1 MIKVTRPAYFVG
13 KRNAEYCGL
22 STDDKSVIIAEN
34 GDEFYAIDTGT
45 TYKYDSDTKTW
56 IAQPK
61 DGFGGGDTPTMET
74 DLRMNGH
81 AIYGVNSISGENG
94 VAIESELSLNNHKIT
109 DIAEPV
115 NDNDAARKI
124 DVDNVHKVAKT
135 NEDNI
140 QMLDDEYT
148 ALKTS
153 HESVATRTT
162 AVEDALPTKLTLTGG
177 TMEGNIDMN
186 SYALK
191 NVQEVHVNG
200 SANVFIGS
208 TIKEKGTQGVRVTGT
223 TAGEVA
229 FVKPDTQNEYVPA
242 FVGEP
247 TDLKHAGTKKYI
259 DDAIKKAI
267 ESVLPTFTSTED
279 GKALVVK
286 DGKLF
291 WGTAQDINFG

>member
-13 KRNAEYCGL
+13 KRYAEYCGL
-22 STDDKSVIIAEN
+22 STDDKSIIIAEN
-34 GDEFYAIDTGT
+34 GDEFYAIDTGI

-56 IAQPK
+56 IEQPK
-61 DGFGGGDTPTMET
+61 ANSGSPSMES

-109 DIAEPV
+109 DLAEPV

-124 DVDNVHKVAKT
+124 DVDKVHELAKT

-148 ALKTS
+148 ALKGS
-153 HESVATRTT
+153 HKNVAERTK
-162 AVEDALPTKLTLTGG
+162 AIEDALPTKLTLTGG
-177 TMEGNIDMN
+177 TMEGSIDMN
-186 SYALK
+186 SYTLK

-208 TIKEKGTQGVRVTGT
+208 TIKEKDTQGVRITGT

-259 DDAIKKAI
+259 DDTIKKAI
-267 ESVLPTFTSTED
+267 ESVLPTFTSAED

>member
-13 KRNAEYCGL
+13 KRYAEYCGL

-34 GDEFYAIDTGT
+34 GDEFYTIDTGV

-56 IAQPK
+56 IKQTKANS
-61 DGFGGGDTPTMET
+61 GSTSMES

-115 NDNDAARKI
+115 NDNDAARKV
-124 DVDNVHKVAKT
+124 DVDNVHELAKT

-148 ALKTS
+148 ALKGS
-153 HESVATRTT
+153 HESVVTRTT
-162 AVEDALPTKLTLTGG
+162 AIEDALPTKLTLTGG
-177 TMEGNIDMN
+177 TMEGSIDMN

-208 TIKEKGTQGVRVTGT
+208 TIKEKDTQGVRITGT

-247 TDLKHAGTKKYI
+247 TNLNHAGTKKYI

-267 ESVLPTFTSTED
+267 ESVLPTFTSADD

-286 DGKLF
+286 GDKLA

>member
-13 KRNAEYCGL
+13 KRYAEYCGL

-34 GDEFYAIDTGT
+34 GDEFYTIDTGI
-45 TYKYDSDTKTW
+45 TYKYDSDAKAW
-56 IAQPK
+56 IKQPK
-61 DGFGGGDTPTMET
+61 TNSGSPSMES

-109 DIAEPV
+109 DLAEPV
-115 NDNDAARKI
+115 SDNDAARKI
-124 DVDNVHKVAKT
+124 DVDKVHELAKT

-148 ALKTS
+148 ALKGS

-177 TMEGNIDMN
+177 TMEGSIDMN

-208 TIKEKGTQGVRVTGT
+208 TIKEKDTQGVRITGT

-247 TDLKHAGTKKYI
+247 TSLNHAGTKKYI

-267 ESVLPTFTSTED
+267 ESVLPTFTSADD

-286 DGKLF
+286 GDKLA

>member
-13 KRNAEYCGL
+13 KRYAEYCGL

-34 GDEFYAIDTGT
+34 GDEFYAIDTGV
-45 TYKYDSDTKTW
+45 TYKYDSDTKAW
-56 IAQPK
+56 IEQPK
-61 DGFGGGDTPTMET
+61 ANSGSTSMES

-109 DIAEPV
+109 DLAEPV
-115 NDNDAARKI
+115 SDNDAARKA
-124 DVDNVHKVAKT
+124 DVDSVHELAKT

-148 ALKTS
+148 ALKDS
-153 HESVATRTT
+153 HESVVTRTT
-162 AVEDALPTKLTLTGG
+162 AIEDALPTKLTLTGG
-177 TMEGNIDMN
+177 TMEGSIDMN

-208 TIKEKGTQGVRVTGT
+208 TIKEKDTQGVRITGT

-247 TDLKHAGTKKYI
+247 TDVKHAGTKKYI

-267 ESVLPTFTSTED
+267 ESVLPTFTEAD
-279 GKALVVK
+279 EGKALVIK
-286 DGKLF
+286 NGKLA
-291 WGTAQDINFG
+291 WGTAHDINFG

>member
-13 KRNAEYCGL
+13 KRYAEYCGL

-34 GDEFYAIDTGT
+34 GDEFYAINTGI

-56 IAQPK
+56 IEQPK
-61 DGFGGGDTPTMET
+61 ANSGSPSMES

-109 DIAEPV
+109 DLAEPV
-115 NDNDAARKI
+115 SDNDAARKI
-124 DVDNVHKVAKT
+124 DVDNVHELAKT

-148 ALKTS
+148 ALKSS
-153 HESVATRTT
+153 HENVAERTT
-162 AVEDALPTKLTLTGG
+162 ALEDALPTKLTLTGG
-177 TMEGNIDMN
+177 TMEGSIDMN

-191 NVQEVHVNG
+191 NVQEVHVDG

-208 TIKEKGTQGVRVTGT
+208 TIKEKGTQGVRITGT

-247 TDLKHAGTKKYI
+247 TNLNHAGTKKYI

-267 ESVLPTFTSTED
+267 ESVLPTFTSADD

-286 DGKLF
+286 GDKLA